1 MNGIRRN
8 TMKTIIK
15 IVSVALISLTLSNA
29 SYAYGYSTPN
39 IFGGYNYY
47 GNDGM
52 NFYTTPNIFGGYNYH
67 NNSWGW

>member
-1 MNGIRRN
+1 M
-8 TMKTIIK
+8 
-15 IVSVALISLTLSNA
+15 ALISLTLSNA